1 MVARLNAAAV
11 GAIKTPVVRD
21 RLTSGLVSI
30 EDGLREIR
38 RRLTEAREE
47 AKQLPGYAEAVA
59 LHHDAIT
66 LVTKILGSDKASLDS
81 LASAELVRRDSLR
94 ALEQG
99 ETTLS
104 AYRKVVSLSTGATL
118 AKANPTQA
126 LGALQKAL
134 KADRRVE
141 IRVPPLRERRS
152 DVRELSTY
160 FLERHRG
167 ARRLRLSDAALQ
179 ALIDYDWPGNVRELE
194 CLVNGRWR
202 SSTARSSRSTTFHP
216 G

>member
-1 MVARLNAAAV
+1 MTNHGLEALIEQYRAGLEAEILLLRRLELLSEQQGAASAARDFDNLNQI
-11 GAIKTPVVRD
+11 GDVRD

-118 AKANPTQA
+118 VN
-126 LGALQKAL
+126 
-134 KADRRVE
+134 RR
-141 IRVPPLRERRS
+141 
-152 DVRELSTY
+152 
-160 FLERHRG
+160 G
-167 ARRLRLSDAALQ
+167 
-179 ALIDYDWPGNVRELE
+179 
-194 CLVNGRWR
+194 
-202 SSTARSSRSTTFHP
+202 
-216 G
+216 